1 MLDADFLDRV
11 YYHNTLRAWFIAL
24 ATFAA
29 IYLFLRV
36 GRRMLI
42 ARLERLA
49 ARTRTQFDD
58 ALVDLLKATRDW
70 AMLVAA
76 LVVAVDVALT
86 LRRRP
91 ENALHLVAV
100 FTLLLQAASWGN
112 ALIGFFVKRQIAK
125 SAADGS
131 STTTITALGYAGR
144 FVLGIVLLLLALSN
158 LGIDITAL
166 VAGLGITGIAVALAV
181 QNILSDLFGA
191 LSIVLDKPFVVGDA
205 ITIDTLSGTVEHIGL
220 KTTRLR
226 ATGGEQ
232 LIVSNADLLRSR
244 VRNFK
249 RMYERRVEL
258 FFGIAYETPPEIVA
272 RIPEIVRE
280 VVSAQPRTR
289 FERSH
294 FKRFGESSLD
304 FETIYWLTVPDYTVF
319 MDTQQAVNLELMR
332 RFSALGV
339 GFAFPSRTVY
349 VQDGRGREAPAAP
362 VTP

>member
-1 MLDADFLDRV
+1 MLDADFLDKV
-11 YYHNTLRAWFIAL
+11 YYHNTLRAWLVAL

-29 IYLFLRV
+29 VFLFLRV
-36 GRRMLI
+36 GRRMLVG
-42 ARLERLA
+42 RLERLA

-58 ALVDLLKATRDW
+58 ALVDLLKATRQW

-86 LRRRP
+86 LRRQP

-112 ALIGFFVKRQIAK
+112 ALIGFFVKRQISK

-131 STTTITALGYAGR
+131 STTTIAALGYAGR

-166 VAGLGITGIAVALAV
+166 VAGLGITGIAIALAV
-181 QNILSDLFGA
+181 QNILGDLFGA
-191 LSIVLDKPFVVGDA
+191 LSIVLDKPFVIGDS
-205 ITIDTLSGTVEHIGL
+205 ITVDQLSGTVEHIGL

-232 LIVSNADLLRSR
+232 LIISNADLLRSR
-244 VRNFK
+244 VRNMK

-258 FFGIAYETPPEIVA
+258 SFGIAYDTPPDLVA
-272 RIPEIVRE
+272 RIPEIARE

-332 RFSALGV
+332 RFAALGV

-349 VQDGRGREAPAAP
+349 VQDGRGREVPAAP

>member
-1 MLDADFLDRV
+1 MLDADFLDKV
-11 YYHNTLRAWFIAL
+11 YYHNTLRAWLVAL

-29 IYLFLRV
+29 VFLFLRV
-36 GRRMLI
+36 GRRMLVG
-42 ARLERLA
+42 RLERLA

-58 ALVDLLKATRDW
+58 ALVDLLKATRQW

-86 LRRRP
+86 LRRQP

-112 ALIGFFVKRQIAK
+112 ALIGFFVKRQISK

-166 VAGLGITGIAVALAV
+166 VAGLGITGIAIALAV
-181 QNILSDLFGA
+181 QNILGDLFGA
-191 LSIVLDKPFVVGDA
+191 LSIVLDKPFVIGDS
-205 ITIDTLSGTVEHIGL
+205 ITVDQLSGTVEHIGL

-232 LIVSNADLLRSR
+232 LIISNADLLRSR
-244 VRNFK
+244 VRNFH
-249 RMYERRVEL
+249 RMLERRVEL
-258 FFGIAYETPPEIVA
+258 RFAVPHATAADRVAEIPRLVQA
-272 RIPEIVRE
+272 IIE
-280 VVSAQPRTR
+280 AQPRSR
-289 FERSH
+289 FDRAH
-294 FKRFGESSLD
+294 FRRIGESGLE
-304 FETIYWLTVPDYTVF
+304 FEAIYFVTVPDYNTM
-319 MDTQQAVNLELMR
+319 MDVQQAVNLELLR
-332 RFSALGV
+332 RLSAMDV
-339 GFAFPSRTVY
+339 AFPVPARAVALRTL
-349 VQDGRGREAPAAP
+349 DAEREAQD
-362 VTP
+362 VEGR